1 MMQNVFTKTL
11 YDLRWTVLAFVVGLL
26 GLAFFIVYIYPSVA
40 NAQGNMLGGLD
51 PEAAKALVGNVALA
65 GTPEGY
71 INIQLISFAPLF
83 LAVFLIIVTS
93 AAIAGEDDAK
103 TLGTLLARPVPRWR
117 ILSEKALAICLGM
130 LVIVAAL
137 TAGAVLGAWIAGV
150 DISLPKLA
158 VAVALTV
165 PFGIWLLG
173 FGLFCSALF
182 GSRMVAALIAT
193 GVVVF
198 SYMLNSSTEF
208 VHSLEQYNRF
218 WPFYYYA
225 WGQPMTDPI
234 KWVNVGVLCLA
245 GLIFFA
251 LALVAF
257 HRREVSG

>member
-1 MMQNVFTKTL
+1 MMRNVFTKTL
-11 YDLRWTVLAFVVGLL
+11 YDLRWTVLAFVLGLL

-40 NAQGNMLGGLD
+40 SAQGDMLGGLD
-51 PEAAKALVGNVALA
+51 PEAAKALLGNIALA

-83 LAVFLIIVTS
+83 VAVFLIIVTS
-93 AAIAGEDDAK
+93 AAIAGEDDAR

-117 ILSEKALAICLGM
+117 ILSDKALAIGLGM
-130 LVIVAAL
+130 LAIAGAL
-137 TAGAVLGAWIAGV
+137 TGGAILGAWVAGV
-150 DISLPKLA
+150 NISLADLALA
-158 VAVALTV
+158 VLLTI

-182 GSRMVAALIAT
+182 SSRIVAALIAT

-208 VHSLEQYNRF
+208 VHSLETYNRF

-225 WGQPMTDPI
+225 WGQPMTDPVN
-234 KWVNVGVLCLA
+234 WVNAGILCLA
-245 GLIFFA
+245 GLVFFA
-251 LALVAF
+251 LGLVVF
-257 HRREVSG
+257 QRREVTA

>member
-11 YDLRWTVLAFVVGLL
+11 YDLRWTVLAFVAGLL
-26 GLAFFIVYIYPSVA
+26 GLAFFVVYIYPSVA
-40 NAQGNMLGGLD
+40 NAQGGMLGGLD
-51 PEAAKALVGNVALA
+51 PEAAKALLGNVALA

-117 ILSEKALAICLGM
+117 ILSDKALAIGLGM
-130 LVIVAAL
+130 LAIVAAL
-137 TAGAVLGAWIAGV
+137 TAGAVLGAWVAGV
-150 DISLPKLA
+150 DISLANLA
-158 VAVALTV
+158 LAVALTI

-218 WPFYYYA
+218 WPFFYYA
-225 WGQPMTDPI
+225 WGQPMTDPV
-234 KWVNVGVLCLA
+234 KWINAGVLCLA
-245 GLIFFA
+245 GLIFFV

-257 HRREVSG
+257 QRREVAG